1 MRLRLLRRR
10 MTISAPRMAIRSALP
25 WPVRWLV
32 AGVMMGLSGAVALWA
47 FEFGKT
53 VAGIDQGTH
62 EEVVAL
68 RAEVAVLSQTLVQAQ
83 ALASAAESLAAT
95 ERAAQEA
102 LLAQMRQLENDNTNL
117 RNDLAFFE
125 RLIPAAASESV
136 AVRGLQGERLGESQL
151 KWQALLIQA
160 QRNVQQFDGVL
171 EIGLTGT
178 LDGKPWGQN
187 VAARQPVVFKQY
199 LRLEGLLDLPP
210 QAVVKTITAKVMQG
224 DRVKTVQVFKLG

>member
-1 MRLRLLRRR
+1 
-10 MTISAPRMAIRSALP
+10 MTISAPRMAIRSAMP

-32 AGVMMGLSGAVALWA
+32 AGVMLGLSGAVALWA

-53 VAGIDQGTH
+53 VAGIDLGTH

-68 RAEVAVLSQTLVQAQ
+68 RTEVAQLRQSVAQAQ
-83 ALASAAESLAAT
+83 ALSSAAESIAAT

-102 LLAQMRQLENDNTNL
+102 LLAQMRQLENDNLNL

-125 RLIPAAASESV
+125 RLIPAGASERVS
-136 AVRGLQGERLGESQL
+136 VRGLQGERLGESQL

-160 QRNVQQFDGVL
+160 QRNVQEFEGVL

-178 LDGKPWGQN
+178 LNGEPWGQN
-187 VAARQPVVFKQY
+187 VAARQPVAFKQY

-210 QAVVKTITAKVMQG
+210 QAVVKTITAKVVQG
-224 DRVKTVQVFKLG
+224 NRVKTVQVLKLG